1 MSISLTKY
9 GDLPSLLAH
18 EKTWLWIIVYE
29 NGRKSHYN
37 GTHRHWAYVIG
48 TKPNVLQ
55 RKGIR
60 FNVWKCHD
68 LKLDPHVKFEKY
80 EDEIF
85 EPEGALSS
93 YGDCLTKTFFWY
105 FQLAEIKDEKAL
117 RLHLLAHAIPEV
129 QITSTWT
136 CYDWMRV
143 IFNGLVTD
151 RAISLVRSPKSGKEI
166 TRFEE
171 IEAEYIVPNSRNSLD
186 IVGIQAKTS
195 PGTQVS
201 ADIVVS
207 QAVTSQ
213 HTGILEDLRARLGR
227 R

>member
-1 MSISLTKY
+1 
-9 GDLPSLLAH
+9 
-18 EKTWLWIIVYE
+18 
-29 NGRKSHYN
+29 
-37 GTHRHWAYVIG
+37 
-48 TKPNVLQ
+48 
-55 RKGIR
+55 
-60 FNVWKCHD
+60 
-68 LKLDPHVKFEKY
+68 
-80 EDEIF
+80 
-85 EPEGALSS
+85 
-93 YGDCLTKTFFWY
+93 
-105 FQLAEIKDEKAL
+105 
-117 RLHLLAHAIPEV
+117 
-129 QITSTWT
+129 
-136 CYDWMRV
+136 MRV

-201 ADIVVS
+201 AHIVVS

-213 HTGILEDLRARLGR
+213 HTGILEDLRARIGR